1 MRYFQIAYM
10 TLKLLNF
17 TSFGEIVRL
26 RYHPSSKQMS

>member
-1 MRYFQIAYM
+1 MCYFKIAYM

-17 TSFGEIVRL
+17 TSFGEVVSL